1 VKKFATSHVDR
12 SLHTEDIMLTFDSLP
27 QARVV
32 RAGGQLVAP
41 PPAPPADPT
50 PLARGVRSVLEVMFG
65 MWPLTGV
72 VMLAMALLYLAARF
86 SSP

>member
-1 VKKFATSHVDR
+1 
-12 SLHTEDIMLTFDSLP
+12 MLTFDSLP

-32 RAGGQLVAP
+32 RAGGQLVTP

-50 PLARGVRSVLEVMFG
+50 PLARGVRSVLEVLVG
-65 MWPLTGV
+65 MWPLTSV
-72 VMLAMALLYLAARF
+72 LALSMALLYLAARF